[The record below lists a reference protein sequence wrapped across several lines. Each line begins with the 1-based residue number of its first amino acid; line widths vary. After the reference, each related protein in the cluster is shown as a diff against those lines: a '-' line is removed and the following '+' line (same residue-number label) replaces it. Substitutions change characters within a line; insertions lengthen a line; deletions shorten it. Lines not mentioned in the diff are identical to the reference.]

1 MAATLLKYG
10 ISQRV
15 LWNTGSIVVRQYIWD
30 LSSSN
35 AAAEPPSV
43 AEKTWDSERVWRAGG
58 HTQVGVDYRW
68 FCVSQGCRLCVQRG
82 ILKQSSF
89 LHSRWAHVLLGGQSD
104 PIGLVTLECS
114 VDTAA
119 DDARN

>member
-1 MAATLLKYG
+1 MAATLLQYG

-15 LWNTGSIVVRQYIWD
+15 LWNAGSTVVRQYIWD

-43 AEKTWDSERVWRAGG
+43 VEKTWDSERVWRDGG

-68 FCVSQGCRLCVQRG
+68 FFCQPGLWIVRAERY
-82 ILKQSSF
+82 LK
-89 LHSRWAHVLLGGQSD
+89 
-104 PIGLVTLECS
+104 
-114 VDTAA
+114 
-119 DDARN
+119 